1 MVRKIKISS
10 VYEAEP
16 EEASEPTNAEA
27 DEVQTPETANTQTT
41 EAIETYTEQPK
52 DEPPKIEEPGQS
64 PDCSRSK
71 QPARQSKGKVLTDMP
86 TTPKILQ
93 QVECQACFKKMSAKN
108 LMYSHPKYCTAREQ
122 EEEQP
127 EEIPIPKMEIMNDA
141 KIKNKESL
149 PVKKHTLKRTQ
160 STTQKQETSKAE
172 TEPIKAGIN
181 YKTPDQTADFEHS
194 YLYKMHQRIQIKNEK
209 YQTMMSNAF

>member
-1 MVRKIKISS
+1 
-10 VYEAEP
+10 
-16 EEASEPTNAEA
+16 
-27 DEVQTPETANTQTT
+27 
-41 EAIETYTEQPK
+41 
-52 DEPPKIEEPGQS
+52 
-64 PDCSRSK
+64 
-71 QPARQSKGKVLTDMP
+71 
-86 TTPKILQ
+86 
-93 QVECQACFKKMSAKN
+93 MSAKN
-108 LMYSHPKYCTAREQ
+108 LMYSHPKYCTARER
-122 EEEQP
+122 EEQP

-172 TEPIKAGIN
+172 AEPSKAEPELSSASSPKGVEPN
-181 YKTPDQTADFEHS
+181 YKTPEQTADFEHS